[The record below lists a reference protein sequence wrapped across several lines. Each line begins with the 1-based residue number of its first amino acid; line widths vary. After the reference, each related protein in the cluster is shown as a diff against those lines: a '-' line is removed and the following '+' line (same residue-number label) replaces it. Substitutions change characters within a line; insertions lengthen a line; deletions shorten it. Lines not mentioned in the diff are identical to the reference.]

1 MLSLYT
7 KATCPYCHKVIDFA
21 QNNHV
26 ALDLKDIYLEPTNKQ
41 DLIERGGKRQVPYLV
56 DTDRQ
61 VEMYESDDIVA
72 YLKSNYV
79 DRGEAP

>member
-21 QNNHV
+21 QNNRI
-26 ALDLKDIYLEPTNKQ
+26 ALNLKDINFDPSSRQ
-41 DLIERGGKRQVPYLV
+41 DLVERGGKRQVPYLV
-56 DTDRQ
+56 DANRQ

-72 YLKSNYV
+72 YLKNNYIS
-79 DRGEAP
+79 RGETP